1 MCVFFRK
8 TFASVDLGRI
18 QKLAVVYFTTILTH
32 VVLADKYYLK
42 KLAVI
47 A

>member
-1 MCVFFRK
+1 MFFFFRK

-42 KLAVI
+42 KLAVF